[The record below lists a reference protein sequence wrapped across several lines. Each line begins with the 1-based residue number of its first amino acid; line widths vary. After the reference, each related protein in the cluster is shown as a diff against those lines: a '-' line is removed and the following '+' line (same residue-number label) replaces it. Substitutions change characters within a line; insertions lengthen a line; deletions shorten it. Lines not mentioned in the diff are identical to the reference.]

1 MAHRIESTDGLVLVG
16 ERAWHGLGVVV
27 PREAGMTVRE
37 GFRRAVPW
45 DPTLVPLYRDA
56 PVGKLTIPDAQ
67 GVVARL
73 AGQAGAPDRYLAT
86 VSRDY
91 SLVTH
96 EDVIGLAEMVEDR
109 GAKLET
115 VGTTHGGRKLFLLL
129 KVGQYGVGLIRA
141 DETSTYLALLNSFDG
156 STAFRGFGTEVRVV
170 CANTYSAALGA
181 ADSAAVGFR
190 IAHTGDLTARVAAAG
205 KALAAGRLQL
215 AALEAEAR
223 AMAARQID
231 VRTAG
236 EYFARVAAIL
246 YPAVAAERPADKREA
261 EAWDRQRARAR
272 ETVSAWVAELEHERQ
287 ALVAGT
293 LYAAHEAVT
302 HWADHGRPRVRE
314 HAADCLIGRGAA
326 IKLQARRAA
335 LAMLK

>member
-27 PREAGMTVRE
+27 PRDAGLTVRD

-45 DPTLVPLYRDA
+45 EPVLGPLWWGPDGSELV
-56 PVGKLTIPDAQ
+56 PDAQ
-67 GVVARL
+67 AVKAVPA
-73 AGQAGAPDRYLAT
+73 AGGPHRYLAT

-96 EDVIGLAEMVEDR
+96 DDVIGLAELVEDR

-129 KVGQYGVGLIRA
+129 KVGTYGVGLNRA

-156 STAFRGFGTEVRVV
+156 TTAFRGFGTEVRVV
-170 CANTYSAALGA
+170 CANTYSAALGS
-181 ADSAAVGFR
+181 ADAAAVGFR
-190 IAHTGDLTARVAAAG
+190 IQHTGDLTARVAAAG
-205 KALAAGRLQL
+205 KAIEAGRLQL
-215 AALEAEAR
+215 ATLETEAR
-223 AMAARQID
+223 AMASRSID
-231 VRTAG
+231 VQTAG
-236 EYFARVAAIL
+236 KYFARVAAIL
-246 YPAVAAERPADKREA
+246 YPAVATERPADPKEG

-272 ETVSAWVAELEHERQ
+272 DTVSAWVAELEHERQ
-287 ALVAGT
+287 ALVGGT
-293 LYAAHEAVT
+293 LYAAHEAIT

-314 HAADCLIGRGAA
+314 SAADRLLGRGAA